1 VIQLQQ
7 AGAIID
13 ADDVRRL
20 QSAFEANHCAV
31 LPQLLDPGLLKFIQ
45 GRVERQP
52 WIRRTE
58 EGIAAE
64 DVLDDELCL
73 SLLHF
78 VANTPRFL
86 EAVGH
91 IGGSADLSLFRGRV
105 YRFIPNSAHHDSWHD
120 DVGDNMDRR
129 LIGMS
134 INLGSR
140 AYAGGAFQLR
150 DFISKRMHAEV
161 ANTGW
166 GDATLFRI
174 SLQLEHRVTAVSGS
188 EPRMAFAGWFRAGA
202 EDFYSSLRRAAAS
215 HP

>member
-1 VIQLQQ
+1 MIQLQK
-7 AGAIID
+7 ARAIVD

-20 QSAFEANHCAV
+20 QSAFAENHCVA
-31 LPQLLDPGLLKFIQ
+31 LPQLLDPGLLEFVQ
-45 GRVERQP
+45 RRVERQP

-58 EGIAAE
+58 EGIATE
-64 DVLDDELCL
+64 DVLEDELCL

-78 VANTPRFL
+78 VTNTPRFL
-86 EAVGH
+86 EAVSH

-105 YRFIPNSAHHDSWHD
+105 YRFIPHSAHHDSWHD
-120 DVGDNMDRR
+120 DVGDKMDQR

-134 INLGSR
+134 VNLGPR

-150 DFISKRMHAEV
+150 DFASKRMLAEV

-166 GDATLFRI
+166 GDAILFRI
-174 SLQLEHRVTAVSGS
+174 SLQLEHQVTPVTGS

-202 EDFYSSLRRAAAS
+202 EDFYSSLRRAAGS
-215 HP
+215 RP